1 MKRFFLSLNNSKNQA
16 CNVMEGDSILRS
28 VKFKM
33 SVLYPQG
40 KLKSL
45 FVIGFSLCFMIGT
58 IAVSDAAPKK
68 RIAVLYFEDHSRFD
82 SPTGCGCVPTFIGNI
97 ISTKKRWD
105 LEAGFAKM
113 LNRKL
118 VETNVYEPVSKDEL
132 LDAMALM
139 TLSRQNLKKL
149 DQAQRATLAKH
160 LNADV
165 IVVGD
170 IRTFNQ
176 ERLRTNAS
184 RTLREGGREGQRG
197 STSASYLAPV
207 ILRGSLHRATIKLN
221 MKFYN
226 ASGNPVAEPRISA
239 SRDHGYL
246 GTKFASLEAS
256 TTEEGTNLSFGQT
269 RDTQRKN
276 PRPIVKPTELNAI
289 QFASAEYDRTL
300 FGVVTNEALIKVV
313 LALRDSVGPNFITPW
328 EPKTAT
334 PKEGQETPTIASGE
348 PVKGKIQYVDNEHPD
363 MVYVNIGSNKRVAI
377 NQEFAVYTKGK
388 PVRDLDTGE
397 ILIYVPKQIGL
408 MVVSEILNDKV
419 SIFRVVETTEPL
431 KIGDTVREI
440 TPDPDA
446 PAESASE
453 SSSAEEEQ

>member
-1 MKRFFLSLNNSKNQA
+1 MKRFFS
-16 CNVMEGDSILRS
+16 
-28 VKFKM
+28 
-33 SVLYPQG
+33 Y
-40 KLKSL
+40 L
-45 FVIGFSLCFMIGT
+45 FVMGFSLCFMISAVG
-58 IAVSDAAPKK
+58 VSDAAPKK
-68 RIAVLYFEDHSRFD
+68 RIAVLYFQDNSRFD
-82 SPTGCGCVPTFIGNI
+82 SPTGCGCVPTFIGNL

-139 TLSRQNLKKL
+139 TLSRHNLKKL
-149 DQAQRATLAKH
+149 NQEQRATLAKH
-160 LNADV
+160 LNVDV

-170 IRTFNQ
+170 IQRFNQ

-184 RTLREGGREGQRG
+184 RTLREGGREAQRG
-197 STSASYLAPV
+197 GLNASYLAPV

-226 ASGNPVAEPRISA
+226 ASGNSVAEPRISA
-239 SRDHGYL
+239 SRDHSYL
-246 GTKFASLEAS
+246 GTKFSSLEAS
-256 TTEEGTNLSFGQT
+256 KTEEGMNLSFGQT
-269 RDTQRKN
+269 TESQRKN
-276 PRPIVKPTELNAI
+276 PRPIVKPTELNRI

-300 FGVVTNEALIKVV
+300 FGLVTNEALIKVV

-328 EPKTAT
+328 EPKT
-334 PKEGQETPTIASGE
+334 ETAKGAQKVTTEASGE

-363 MVYVNIGSNKRVAI
+363 KIYVNIGSGKGIAI
-377 NQEFAVYTKGK
+377 NQEFAVYTRGK

-397 ILIYVPKQIGL
+397 ILTYVPKQIGI
-408 MVVSEILNDKV
+408 VAVSEILNDKV

-431 KIGDTVREI
+431 KIGDAVREI
-440 TPDPDA
+440 TPDS
-446 PAESASE
+446 AESEESTSE
-453 SSSAEEEQ
+453 ADSSEENNKSQKE